1 MIAINKVNRRFL
13 GITVTNTTLHAT
25 QETSAQDAFRAR
37 MEAQCFQVER
47 YRMALLINEGRRVT
61 PDEAALEWI
70 GRFAK
75 AFANFHDAA

>member
-1 MIAINKVNRRFL
+1 MLVVNRVNSRFL
-13 GITVTNTTLHAT
+13 GITVANTTLHAT
-25 QETSAQDAFRAR
+25 KDTAAQEAFRSR

-61 PDEAALEWI
+61 LDEAALEWI

>member
-1 MIAINKVNRRFL
+1 
-13 GITVTNTTLHAT
+13 
-25 QETSAQDAFRAR
+25 

-47 YRMALLINEGRRVT
+47 YRMALLINEGRRLT

-70 GRFAK
+70 SRFAK